1 MKKLLCI
8 DGNSI
13 LNRAYYGIR
22 MLTNRDGFPTNALF
36 GMVNILS
43 KQIEALEPDYAAI
56 AYDLKAPTFRH
67 RMYDAYKA
75 GRRVM
80 PDELAQQMP
89 VSRDFAAMLGLRI
102 LSHEGYEADDILG
115 TLARM
120 AEESGD
126 CTAYLLTGDRDALQ
140 LISPRVHVLLAGNN
154 ETTDMDEAAFTARYG
169 ITPDRFV
176 DVKALMG
183 DTSDNIPGVP
193 GVGEKTALKL
203 IAEYGS
209 VDGVYAALPTAGFTS
224 SLRRKLEEGEDSV
237 RLSRRLAEICRE
249 VPLELSLDGL
259 ARRPMDRDEAGRL
272 FSHYGFSAFLKRF
285 GLVDSAAA
293 SVPAADAGA
302 ARIPAAPC
310 ADATPAEPTG
320 TPSAPAVEPTPVR
333 PEELAALP
341 AGRWALAF
349 DRESGT
355 LELWNGEK
363 RLSCQPCEGV
373 AAFLGDPARQFVC
386 YDCKSLYKEL
396 DAKGIRFRNCAY
408 DVMLAAYV
416 AGEGQGDYAPERL
429 FLTWL
434 GRMPAGDEDTLP
446 LLLPLA
452 DSLTARLNQTAQWSV
467 FADIEMPLASVLCDM
482 EEVGFKIDRAAVRRY
497 GASLDALIADMEAR
511 VYALAGHPFNINSP
525 KQLGEVLF
533 EELMLPA
540 GKKTKTGYATGAEIL
555 EKLRH
560 YHPIVDDILDY
571 RQYTKLRSTYVEGL
585 LKVADGDGRIH
596 TTFKQTGTATGRLSS
611 AEPNLQN
618 IPIRTELGREM
629 RKFFIPSRAD
639 MVLIDAD
646 YSQIELRLLADIAG
660 DSAMREAFVS
670 GFDIHT
676 DTASRVF
683 GVAPDAVTVEMRK
696 KAKAINFGLMYGMS
710 DFSLAEDLHISRS
723 EARTYIA
730 GYMDS
735 YPDIEK
741 YLSDIVRSAYE
752 QGYVTTKA
760 GRRRRIPELAE
771 SNKMRKKFGER
782 VAMNSPIQ
790 GTAADIIKLA
800 MIRVHKRLA
809 EAGIPARMILQV
821 HDELILESE
830 RDCAAQAMD
839 ILRDCMEH
847 AATLS
852 VPLAVDAHIGK
863 NWFEAH

>member
-75 GRRVM
+75 GRRAM

-209 VDGVYAALPTAGFTS
+209 VDGVYAALPTAGFTP
-224 SLRRKLEEGEDSV
+224 SLRRKLEEGEDSA

-293 SVPAADAGA
+293 SVPAADAVA
-302 ARIPAAPC
+302 ARTPAAPC
-310 ADATPAEPTG
+310 ADATPAEPTD
-320 TPSAPAVEPTPVR
+320 TPAASAAEPVPVR

-363 RLSCQPCEGV
+363 RLSCPPGEGV

-434 GRMPAGDEDTLP
+434 GRMPSGDEDTLP